1 MFLSSIR
8 SSKTSCPSTHI
19 KSKHFLSLFPTAP
32 ALLYIKRS
40 VSSDS
45 RRNLH
50 YIIESIVLSACNHTI
65 PPGKKHLLLL
75 QPNDR
80 KTKEKKINSI
90 PNHQNLKQ
98 EKKKCIHKSTAKL
111 CILRNGSIDQRPL
124 ELKGVLHRL
133 NPRLT
138 SSCLNE
144 ERFALIW

>member
-1 MFLSSIR
+1 VVSSR
-8 SSKTSCPSTHI
+8 VRLTVNLGFFFFFF

-98 EKKKCIHKSTAKL
+98 EKKNASTNL
-111 CILRNGSIDQRPL
+111 QQNFVFCGM
-124 ELKGVLHRL
+124 EV
-133 NPRLT
+133 
-138 SSCLNE
+138 
-144 ERFALIW
+144 

>member
-80 KTKEKKINSI
+80 KTKEKKTKPSK
-90 PNHQNLKQ
+90 PQTG
-98 EKKKCIHKSTAKL
+98 EKKCIHKSTAKL